1 MNFTDK
7 KILITG
13 GSSGIGKALIAE
25 LYRRGARS
33 FAVIGRDRSKMQVLA
48 DEFPQAQ
55 FIFLA
60 EDLAVP
66 GSAKAGIAQLR
77 QHWNS
82 LDILINNAGV
92 VSAGP
97 LEAISDEDIVA
108 MQNINVTGLILLT
121 KHALPLLKQSHEAAI
136 INVSSG
142 LGLIGMAF
150 YTPYAATK
158 AAVKQFS
165 EALRRELDSNIIH
178 VMTLYPTATD
188 TPMMRSANASGMD
201 SPGTVA
207 EKAIDGLM
215 NKAVEVVMGGE
226 KMAENRRLNVE
237 ATLELDEKL
246 RSGYEAMRQR
256 ATGHRSM

>member
-25 LYRRGARS
+25 LHRRGARS
-33 FAVIGRDRSKMQVLA
+33 FAVIGRDESKMQDLTTAFPEARFILLTGDLA
-48 DEFPQAQ
+48 D
-55 FIFLA
+55 
-60 EDLAVP
+60 P
-66 GSAKAGIAQLR
+66 GTAKASVAQLR
-77 QHWNS
+77 QSWDS

-97 LEAISDEDIVA
+97 LEDISDEDIIA

-121 KHALPLLKQSHEAAI
+121 KHSLPLLKASKEAAI

-150 YTPYAATK
+150 YTPYVSTK

-165 EALRRELDSNIIH
+165 EALRRELDSRSIH

-188 TPMMRSANASGMD
+188 TPMMQSANASGMD
-201 SPGTVA
+201 SPETVA
-207 EKAIDGLM
+207 ERAIEGLM
-215 NKAVEVVMGGE
+215 NKAIEVVMGGE
-226 KMAENRRLNVE
+226 KMLENRQLNVE
-237 ATLELDEKL
+237 APLKLDEKL
-246 RSGYEAMRQR
+246 RGGYQAMRQR